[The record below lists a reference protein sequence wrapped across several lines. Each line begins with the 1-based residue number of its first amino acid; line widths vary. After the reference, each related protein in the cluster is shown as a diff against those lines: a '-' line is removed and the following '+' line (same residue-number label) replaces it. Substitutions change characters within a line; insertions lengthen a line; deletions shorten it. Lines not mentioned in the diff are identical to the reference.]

1 MHPDRLRCSSL
12 KYSRYL
18 GRRALPAGRLA
29 RLAATPDFHHGLLR
43 IDDGLTPLLLQV
55 AFGLEAFEF
64 HF

>member
-1 MHPDRLRCSSL
+1 MHPHRLRYSSL
-12 KYSRYL
+12 KYSRYS
-18 GRRALPAGRLA
+18 RSSRLPAGRLA